1 MLLGLEYITI
11 EQLRLAFPDGPPQGG
26 RLGELLVERGVISR
40 EQLAHA
46 SAVRAGV
53 GLFEPGTP
61 IDSTVTELIDAR
73 TVRRY
78 QAVPVRIDPD
88 GRLVVAMADPSNV
101 LALDDLRII
110 TGREIRPMLAP
121 PDEITHLLGET
132 RRLDSVL
139 AGVDEGTSFADVR
152 VTDYMVDDGD
162 ASNDDA
168 PVVRLVNSILAR
180 GVDEGASDV
189 HFEPQASEMVVRF
202 RVDGVLRNVTTVPSR
217 FSHGIASRIK
227 IMADLDIA
235 ERRAPQ
241 DGRVGLYVT
250 GRNLDLRVATLPT
263 VYGEKIVIRI
273 LDRTNLVMDL
283 RDLGFTN
290 QVLEQFESIYRRP
303 HGALLVTG
311 PTGSGKSTT
320 LYGTLNQLNSVEQNI
335 ITVEDPVEYR
345 LPGINQ
351 VQVNPKAGLTFAAGL
366 RSILRCD
373 PDVIM
378 IGEVRDPETAKIA
391 IESALT
397 GHLVL
402 ATLHTND
409 SAGALSRLTEMGV
422 EGFLT
427 ASAVAGI
434 LAQRLARRLC
444 VVLPRAP
451 SAADLGVLG
460 PRRPDAPAAGAGRH
474 RAGLPAGRVRALRR
488 IRLQGPA
495 GGLRA
500 PGRQRGD
507 RRHDRH
513 RRLGRRH
520 HPSGP
525 ARGHA
530 HAARG
535 RAGQGAARGHE
546 PGRTGEGGR
555 LMPSVHHGARVRG
568 RRTQREGRAMMEF
581 SEMITTVVTSG
592 ASDLHLAVGAP
603 PVMRVSGELKAIGRE
618 VLTPQDT
625 RELLYGILTQDQ
637 RRRLETDLELDFSYQ
652 APGLARFRVNA
663 YHQRGVLG
671 AALRVVPTTIRSL
684 AGAQDPRDGRGVV
697 DDSARPGAGYR
708 RDRLRQVDDPR
719 RADRPDQRDP
729 LGPHHDHR
737 GPDRVPAQPQALAD
751 QPARAGRRHAV
762 VRQRPA
768 QRAASGPRRDPG
780 R

>member
-1 MLLGLEYITI
+1 MEEIRLPRSGMQRLDPGPLAAATPRPAHTTGPPGAPRIQSLTQVLLGLEYITVD
-11 EQLRLAFPDGPPQGG
+11 QLRLAFPDGPPQGG
-26 RLGELLVERGVISR
+26 RLGELLVERGLISR

-61 IDSTVTELIDAR
+61 VDASVAELIDAR

-78 QAVPVRIDPD
+78 QAVPVRVDPD
-88 GRLVVAMADPSNV
+88 GRLVVAMADPSNI

-110 TGREIRPMLAP
+110 TGREIRPMLAA

-132 RRLDSVL
+132 RQLDGML
-139 AGVDEGTSFADVR
+139 AGVDDGANFAEVR
-152 VTDYMVDDGD
+152 VTDYMVDDGE

-189 HFEPQASEMVVRF
+189 HFEPQSNEMVVRF

-217 FSHGIASRIK
+217 FTHGIASRIK

-235 ERRAPQ
+235 ERRQPQ

-290 QVLEQFESIYRRP
+290 EVLRQFESIYRRP

-444 VVLPRAP
+444 VYCREPHQIPTTVFGDFVDLTRMPQGIGETAQVYRPVGCARCGG
-451 SAADLGVLG
+451 SGYKGRLGVYELLVVTEQIAEMIVNG
-460 PRRPDAPAAGAGRH
+460 ASADAITHQAQRDGMRTL
-474 RAGLPAGRVRALRR
+474 REDGLVKVL
-488 IRLQGPA
+488 
-495 GGLRA
+495 
-500 PGRQRGD
+500 RGD
-507 RRHDRH
+507 TS
-513 RRLGRRH
+513 LEEL
-520 HPSGP
+520 
-525 ARGHA
+525 AR
-530 HAARG
+530 
-535 RAGQGAARGHE
+535 
-546 PGRTGEGGR
+546 
-555 LMPSVHHGARVRG
+555 
-568 RRTQREGRAMMEF
+568 
-581 SEMITTVVTSG
+581 
-592 ASDLHLAVGAP
+592 AVG
-603 PVMRVSGELKAIGRE
+603 
-618 VLTPQDT
+618 
-625 RELLYGILTQDQ
+625 
-637 RRRLETDLELDFSYQ
+637 
-652 APGLARFRVNA
+652 
-663 YHQRGVLG
+663 
-671 AALRVVPTTIRSL
+671 
-684 AGAQDPRDGRGVV
+684 
-697 DDSARPGAGYR
+697 
-708 RDRLRQVDDPR
+708 
-719 RADRPDQRDP
+719 
-729 LGPHHDHR
+729 
-737 GPDRVPAQPQALAD
+737 
-751 QPARAGRRHAV
+751 
-762 VRQRPA
+762 
-768 QRAASGPRRDPG
+768 
-780 R
+780 

>member
-1 MLLGLEYITI
+1 MQPQNGSGPESAPRGNPRNAADRRRIDEIRLPRSGMQRLDPGPLAGTAARTAVPHAAPATPRTQSLSQVLLGLEYITVDR
-11 EQLRLAFPDGPPQGG
+11 LRTAFPDGPPQGG

-53 GLFEPGTP
+53 GLFEPGMP
-61 IDSTVTELIDAR
+61 VDASVAELIDAR
-73 TVRRY
+73 TIRRY
-78 QAVPVRIDPD
+78 HAVPVRIDPD
-88 GRLVVAMADPSNV
+88 GRLVVAMADPANV

-110 TGREIRPMLAP
+110 TGREIRPLLASP
-121 PDEITHLLGET
+121 EEITHLLGET
-132 RRLDSVL
+132 RRLDTVL
-139 AGVDEGTSFADVR
+139 AGVDEGANFADVR

-168 PVVRLVNSILAR
+168 PVVKLVNSILAR

-189 HFEPQASEMVVRF
+189 HFEPQANDMVVRF
-202 RVDGVLRNVTTVPSR
+202 RVDGVLRNVTTVPAR
-217 FSHGIASRIK
+217 FTHGIASRIK

-241 DGRVGLYVT
+241 DGRVGLFVT

-283 RDLGFTN
+283 RDLGFTAD
-290 QVLEQFESIYRRP
+290 VLAQFEAIYRRP

-320 LYGTLNQLNSVEQNI
+320 LYGTLNQLNSAEQNI

-378 IGEVRDPETAKIA
+378 IGEVRDTETAKIA

-422 EGFLT
+422 EGFLS

-444 VVLPRAP
+444 PYCREPHQIPTSVF
-451 SAADLGVLG
+451 ADLVDTSRMPDGLGETAQVYRPVGCARCGGSGYKGRLGVYELLVVSEEIAEMIVTG
-460 PRRPDAPAAGAGRH
+460 ASADAIAHQAKREGMRTL
-474 RAGLPAGRVRALRR
+474 REDGLVKVL
-488 IRLQGPA
+488 
-495 GGLRA
+495 
-500 PGRQRGD
+500 RGD
-507 RRHDRH
+507 TS
-513 RRLGRRH
+513 LEEL
-520 HPSGP
+520 
-525 ARGHA
+525 AR
-530 HAARG
+530 
-535 RAGQGAARGHE
+535 
-546 PGRTGEGGR
+546 
-555 LMPSVHHGARVRG
+555 
-568 RRTQREGRAMMEF
+568 
-581 SEMITTVVTSG
+581 
-592 ASDLHLAVGAP
+592 AVG
-603 PVMRVSGELKAIGRE
+603 
-618 VLTPQDT
+618 
-625 RELLYGILTQDQ
+625 
-637 RRRLETDLELDFSYQ
+637 
-652 APGLARFRVNA
+652 
-663 YHQRGVLG
+663 
-671 AALRVVPTTIRSL
+671 
-684 AGAQDPRDGRGVV
+684 
-697 DDSARPGAGYR
+697 
-708 RDRLRQVDDPR
+708 
-719 RADRPDQRDP
+719 
-729 LGPHHDHR
+729 
-737 GPDRVPAQPQALAD
+737 
-751 QPARAGRRHAV
+751 
-762 VRQRPA
+762 
-768 QRAASGPRRDPG
+768 
-780 R
+780 

>member
-1 MLLGLEYITI
+1 VPRPNPRNAADRRRVDDVRLPRSGMQRLDPGAIAGTTSRAAAPRVPPSPHRTQSLTQVLLGLEYITVD
-11 EQLRLAFPDGPPQGG
+11 QLRLAFPEGPPQGG
-26 RLGELLVERGVISR
+26 RLGELLVERGLITR
-40 EQLAHA
+40 EQLAHG

-53 GLFEPGTP
+53 GLYEPGTP
-61 IDSTVTELIDAR
+61 VDGGVAELIDAR

-110 TGREIRPMLAP
+110 TGREIRPLLAAA
-121 PDEITHLLGET
+121 DEITHLIGES
-132 RRLDSVL
+132 RRLDGMM
-139 AGVDEGTSFADVR
+139 AGVDEGANFADVR
-152 VTDYMVDDGD
+152 VTDYMVDEGD

-189 HFEPQASEMVVRF
+189 HFEPQAAEMVVRF

-283 RDLGFTN
+283 RDLGFTAE
-290 QVLEQFESIYRRP
+290 VLEQFESIYRRP

-320 LYGTLNQLNSVEQNI
+320 LYGTLNQLNSSEQNI

-422 EGFLT
+422 EGFLS

-444 VVLPRAP
+444 PYCREPHQLPTSVLGDLVDSSWMP
-451 SAADLGVLG
+451 ADLGETAQVYRPVGCARCGGSGYKGRLGVYELLVVSEEIAEMIVTGASADAIAHQARREGMRTLREDGLVKVL
-460 PRRPDAPAAGAGRH
+460 
-474 RAGLPAGRVRALRR
+474 
-488 IRLQGPA
+488 
-495 GGLRA
+495 
-500 PGRQRGD
+500 RGD
-507 RRHDRH
+507 TS
-513 RRLGRRH
+513 LEEL
-520 HPSGP
+520 
-525 ARGHA
+525 AR
-530 HAARG
+530 
-535 RAGQGAARGHE
+535 
-546 PGRTGEGGR
+546 
-555 LMPSVHHGARVRG
+555 
-568 RRTQREGRAMMEF
+568 
-581 SEMITTVVTSG
+581 
-592 ASDLHLAVGAP
+592 AVG
-603 PVMRVSGELKAIGRE
+603 
-618 VLTPQDT
+618 
-625 RELLYGILTQDQ
+625 
-637 RRRLETDLELDFSYQ
+637 
-652 APGLARFRVNA
+652 
-663 YHQRGVLG
+663 
-671 AALRVVPTTIRSL
+671 
-684 AGAQDPRDGRGVV
+684 
-697 DDSARPGAGYR
+697 
-708 RDRLRQVDDPR
+708 
-719 RADRPDQRDP
+719 
-729 LGPHHDHR
+729 
-737 GPDRVPAQPQALAD
+737 
-751 QPARAGRRHAV
+751 
-762 VRQRPA
+762 
-768 QRAASGPRRDPG
+768 
-780 R
+780 

>member
-1 MLLGLEYITI
+1 VSTPPDIPTQGPDGFGSANAPRSNPRNAAERRRVDDVRLARSGMQRLDPGVIGGTNGSPAAPLAPPSAPRTQSLTQVLLGLEYITVD
-11 EQLRLAFPDGPPQGG
+11 QLRMAFPDGPPQGG
-26 RLGELLVERGVISR
+26 RLGEILVERAVITR
-40 EQLAHA
+40 QQLAHA

-53 GLFEPGTP
+53 GVFEPGTP
-61 IDSTVTELIDAR
+61 VEGSVAALIDAR

-101 LALDDLRII
+101 LAVDDLRII
-110 TGREIRPMLAP
+110 TGREIRPLLAAT
-121 PDEITHLLGET
+121 DEITHLLGET

-139 AGVDEGTSFADVR
+139 AGVDEGINFADVR
-152 VTDYMVDDGD
+152 VTDYSVDDGE
-162 ASNDDA
+162 AANDDA

-189 HFEPQASEMVVRF
+189 HFEPQARDMVVRF

-283 RDLGFTN
+283 RDLGFTAD
-290 QVLEQFESIYRRP
+290 VLTQFEAIYRRP

-320 LYGTLNQLNSVEQNI
+320 LYGTLNQLNSAEQNI

-378 IGEVRDPETAKIA
+378 IGEIRDPETAKIA

-422 EGFLT
+422 EGFLS

-434 LAQRLARRLC
+434 LAQRLVRRLC
-444 VVLPRAP
+444 LHCREPHQIPTAVF
-451 SAADLGVLG
+451 ADLVD
-460 PRRPDAPAAGAGRH
+460 PSRMP
-474 RAGLPAGRVRALRR
+474 AGLGETAQVYRPVGCARCGGSGYKGRLGVYELLVVSEQIAEMIVTGASADAIANQARREGMRTLRED
-488 IRLQGPA
+488 
-495 GGLRA
+495 GLEKVL
-500 PGRQRGD
+500 RGD
-507 RRHDRH
+507 TS
-513 RRLGRRH
+513 LEEL
-520 HPSGP
+520 
-525 ARGHA
+525 AR
-530 HAARG
+530 
-535 RAGQGAARGHE
+535 
-546 PGRTGEGGR
+546 
-555 LMPSVHHGARVRG
+555 
-568 RRTQREGRAMMEF
+568 
-581 SEMITTVVTSG
+581 
-592 ASDLHLAVGAP
+592 AVG
-603 PVMRVSGELKAIGRE
+603 
-618 VLTPQDT
+618 
-625 RELLYGILTQDQ
+625 
-637 RRRLETDLELDFSYQ
+637 
-652 APGLARFRVNA
+652 
-663 YHQRGVLG
+663 
-671 AALRVVPTTIRSL
+671 
-684 AGAQDPRDGRGVV
+684 
-697 DDSARPGAGYR
+697 
-708 RDRLRQVDDPR
+708 
-719 RADRPDQRDP
+719 
-729 LGPHHDHR
+729 
-737 GPDRVPAQPQALAD
+737 
-751 QPARAGRRHAV
+751 
-762 VRQRPA
+762 
-768 QRAASGPRRDPG
+768 
-780 R
+780 

>member
-1 MLLGLEYITI
+1 MTTPPDIPTHLQDGPGSGGTPRPNPRNAADRRRVDDVRLPRSGMQRLDPGVIGGTAARTAAPIVPPSPPRVQSLTQVLLGLEYITV
-11 EQLRLAFPDGPPQGG
+11 EQLRLAFPEGPPQGG
-26 RLGELLVERGVISR
+26 RLGELLVERGVITR
-40 EQLAHA
+40 TQLAHA

-61 IDSTVTELIDAR
+61 VDGSVAQLIDAR

-78 QAVPVRIDPD
+78 QAVPVRLDPD

-110 TGREIRPMLAP
+110 TGREIRPLLAAA
-121 PDEITHLLGET
+121 DEITHLLGES

-139 AGVDEGTSFADVR
+139 VGADEGADFADVR

-189 HFEPQASEMVVRF
+189 HFEPQAAEMVVRF

-241 DGRVGLYVT
+241 DGRVGLSVT

-283 RDLGFTN
+283 RDLGFTAE
-290 QVLEQFESIYRRP
+290 VLEQFESIYRRP

-320 LYGTLNQLNSVEQNI
+320 LYGTLNQLNSSEQNI

-422 EGFLT
+422 EGFLS

-444 VVLPRAP
+444 PHCREAHQIPTSVLT
-451 SAADLGVLG
+451 DLV
-460 PRRPDAPAAGAGRH
+460 DA
-474 RAGLPAGRVRALRR
+474 AGLPTGLGETVEVYRPIGCARCGGSGYKGRLGVYELLVVSEAIAELIVTGASADAIAHQAKREGMRTLRED
-488 IRLQGPA
+488 
-495 GGLRA
+495 GLVKVL
-500 PGRQRGD
+500 RGD
-507 RRHDRH
+507 TS
-513 RRLGRRH
+513 LEEL
-520 HPSGP
+520 
-525 ARGHA
+525 AR
-530 HAARG
+530 
-535 RAGQGAARGHE
+535 
-546 PGRTGEGGR
+546 
-555 LMPSVHHGARVRG
+555 
-568 RRTQREGRAMMEF
+568 
-581 SEMITTVVTSG
+581 
-592 ASDLHLAVGAP
+592 AVG
-603 PVMRVSGELKAIGRE
+603 
-618 VLTPQDT
+618 
-625 RELLYGILTQDQ
+625 
-637 RRRLETDLELDFSYQ
+637 
-652 APGLARFRVNA
+652 
-663 YHQRGVLG
+663 
-671 AALRVVPTTIRSL
+671 
-684 AGAQDPRDGRGVV
+684 
-697 DDSARPGAGYR
+697 
-708 RDRLRQVDDPR
+708 
-719 RADRPDQRDP
+719 
-729 LGPHHDHR
+729 
-737 GPDRVPAQPQALAD
+737 
-751 QPARAGRRHAV
+751 
-762 VRQRPA
+762 
-768 QRAASGPRRDPG
+768 
-780 R
+780 

>member
-1 MLLGLEYITI
+1 MQDGPGSGGTPRPNPRNAADRRRVDDVRLPRSGMQRLDPGVIGGNPARTAAPIVPASPPRVQSLTQVLLGLEYITV
-11 EQLRLAFPDGPPQGG
+11 EQLRLAFPEGPPQGG
-26 RLGELLVERGVISR
+26 RLGELLVERGVITR
-40 EQLAHA
+40 AQLAHA

-61 IDSTVTELIDAR
+61 VDGSVAELIDAR

-78 QAVPVRIDPD
+78 QAVPVRLDPD

-110 TGREIRPMLAP
+110 TGREIRPLLAAAE
-121 PDEITHLLGET
+121 EITHLLGES

-139 AGVDEGTSFADVR
+139 VGADEGADFADVR

-189 HFEPQASEMVVRF
+189 HFEPQAAEMVVRF

-273 LDRTNLVMDL
+273 LDRSNLVMDL
-283 RDLGFTN
+283 RDLGFTTE
-290 QVLEQFESIYRRP
+290 VLEQFESIYRRP

-320 LYGTLNQLNSVEQNI
+320 LYGTLNQLNSSEQNI

-422 EGFLT
+422 EGFLS

-444 VVLPRAP
+444 PYCREAHQIPTSVLT
-451 SAADLGVLG
+451 DLV
-460 PRRPDAPAAGAGRH
+460 DA
-474 RAGLPAGRVRALRR
+474 AGLPTGLGETVEVYRPIGCARCGGSGYKGRLGVYELLVVSEAIAEMIVTGASADAIAHQAKREGMRTLRED
-488 IRLQGPA
+488 
-495 GGLRA
+495 GLVKVL
-500 PGRQRGD
+500 RGD
-507 RRHDRH
+507 TS
-513 RRLGRRH
+513 LEEL
-520 HPSGP
+520 
-525 ARGHA
+525 AR
-530 HAARG
+530 
-535 RAGQGAARGHE
+535 
-546 PGRTGEGGR
+546 
-555 LMPSVHHGARVRG
+555 
-568 RRTQREGRAMMEF
+568 
-581 SEMITTVVTSG
+581 
-592 ASDLHLAVGAP
+592 AVG
-603 PVMRVSGELKAIGRE
+603 
-618 VLTPQDT
+618 
-625 RELLYGILTQDQ
+625 
-637 RRRLETDLELDFSYQ
+637 
-652 APGLARFRVNA
+652 
-663 YHQRGVLG
+663 
-671 AALRVVPTTIRSL
+671 
-684 AGAQDPRDGRGVV
+684 
-697 DDSARPGAGYR
+697 
-708 RDRLRQVDDPR
+708 
-719 RADRPDQRDP
+719 
-729 LGPHHDHR
+729 
-737 GPDRVPAQPQALAD
+737 
-751 QPARAGRRHAV
+751 
-762 VRQRPA
+762 
-768 QRAASGPRRDPG
+768 
-780 R
+780 

>member
-1 MLLGLEYITI
+1 VSTPPDIPAHAQDGPPATGTPRANPRNGADRRGVEDVRLPRSGMQRLDPGPLARARPAATAPAQAAPQARTQSLSQVLLGLQYITV
-11 EQLRLAFPDGPPQGG
+11 EQLRGAFPDGPPQGG
-26 RLGELLVERGVISR
+26 RLGELLIERGLITR

-61 IDSTVTELIDAR
+61 VDSSVTELIDAR

-110 TGREIRPMLAP
+110 TGREIRPLLAP

-139 AGVDEGTSFADVR
+139 AGVDDATNFADVR

-162 ASNDDA
+162 AANDDA

-189 HFEPQASEMVVRF
+189 HFEPQANDMVVRF

-290 QVLEQFESIYRRP
+290 EVLTQFEAIYRRP

-351 VQVNPKAGLTFAAGL
+351 VQVNPKAGLSFAAGL

-409 SAGALSRLTEMGV
+409 SAGALSRLSEMGV
-422 EGFLT
+422 EGFLS

-444 VVLPRAP
+444 VHCREPHQIPTSVFGELVDPTRMPTGLGDTAQVYRP
-451 SAADLGVLG
+451 IGCARCGGSGYKGRLGVYELLVVSEAIAEMIVTG
-460 PRRPDAPAAGAGRH
+460 ASADAITHQA
-474 RAGLPAGRVRALRR
+474 
-488 IRLQGPA
+488 
-495 GGLRA
+495 
-500 PGRQRGD
+500 
-507 RRHDRH
+507 
-513 RRLGRRH
+513 
-520 HPSGP
+520 
-525 ARGHA
+525 
-530 HAARG
+530 
-535 RAGQGAARGHE
+535 
-546 PGRTGEGGR
+546 
-555 LMPSVHHGARVRG
+555 
-568 RRTQREGRAMMEF
+568 QREGMRTLREDGL
-581 SEMITTVVTSG
+581 VKVLRGDTSLEEL
-592 ASDLHLAVGAP
+592 ARAVG
-603 PVMRVSGELKAIGRE
+603 
-618 VLTPQDT
+618 
-625 RELLYGILTQDQ
+625 
-637 RRRLETDLELDFSYQ
+637 
-652 APGLARFRVNA
+652 
-663 YHQRGVLG
+663 
-671 AALRVVPTTIRSL
+671 
-684 AGAQDPRDGRGVV
+684 
-697 DDSARPGAGYR
+697 
-708 RDRLRQVDDPR
+708 
-719 RADRPDQRDP
+719 
-729 LGPHHDHR
+729 
-737 GPDRVPAQPQALAD
+737 
-751 QPARAGRRHAV
+751 
-762 VRQRPA
+762 
-768 QRAASGPRRDPG
+768 
-780 R
+780 